1 MIDFRR
7 DHIAWLRFIKKILSK
22 LENVEQEGQ
31 LTLDEWSEVCVG
43 HVIEY
48 QSGKKGN
55 YAKDVIDSRENINIY
70 LLVLIPLEIL

>member
-31 LTLDEWSEVCVG
+31 LTLDE
-43 HVIEY
+43 
-48 QSGKKGN
+48 
-55 YAKDVIDSRENINIY
+55 
-70 LLVLIPLEIL
+70 